1 VIDISAQLLRNC
13 NTQEDDSMTAQVAD
27 DLPVWRS
34 LLYVPVNVPRFVDK
48 AHTRGADGV
57 ILDLEDSI
65 PPAQKDDARLMVQEA
80 AGKIAGNGTD
90 VLVRINRPIDAAVRD
105 IEASIGADVAALFLP
120 KVRDAGHVQLLAEL
134 VTELEVS
141 RGMNVGHTRL
151 IAMVETADA
160 FFSMHDIAKA
170 SPRLASIVLGGED
183 FALDVGFVPDPVVYQ
198 YPKQQSLIAARA
210 AGLIPMGLIG
220 TVADYADNDAFLAV
234 VRNSA
239 RFGFEGASCIH
250 PKNVP
255 MLNLGFGPDPAQV
268 EHARRIVDEDAKHA
282 AAGRGSWQLDGKMID
297 IPVVE
302 RARRLVAR
310 AERIAVR
317 ESNRPA

>member
-1 VIDISAQLLRNC
+1 MTNPSA
-13 NTQEDDSMTAQVAD
+13 AD
-27 DLPVWRS
+27 APVWRS

-48 AHTRGADGV
+48 AHTRGADGI

-65 PPAQKDDARLMVQEA
+65 PPSKKDDARLMIEEA
-80 AGKIAGNGTD
+80 AAKVAASGTD
-90 VLVRINRPIDAAVRD
+90 VLVRINRPINMAVRD
-105 IEASIGADVAALFLP
+105 IEASVGPDVMALFLP

-134 VTELEVS
+134 VSDVEAS
-141 RGMNVGHTRL
+141 RGMTIGHTRL

-160 FFSMHDIAKA
+160 FFYMHDIAKA
-170 SPRLASIVLGGED
+170 SSRLVSIVLGGED

-210 AGLIPMGLIG
+210 AGLTPMGLIG
-220 TVADYADNDAFLAV
+220 TVADYSDNDAFLEV

-268 EHARRIVDEDAKHA
+268 DYARRVIEQDAKHA
-282 AAGRGSWQLDGKMID
+282 AAGRGSWELDGKMID
-297 IPVVE
+297 IPIVE
-302 RARRLVAR
+302 RARRLAAR
-310 AERIAVR
+310 AERIAIR
-317 ESNRPA
+317 ESNRPPR